1 MIERIPTYDEI
12 QMSAKL
18 VVCTVCSRSFYMT
31 KPGPVCIEC
40 RQRAAKATENLE
52 APRRKDTEA

>member
-12 QMSAKL
+12 QMRATL
-18 VVCTVCSRSFYMT
+18 VVCSKCSRPFYMT

-40 RQRAAKATENLE
+40 RQRAAKNLE
-52 APRRKDTEA
+52 APRRKDTES

>member
-12 QMSAKL
+12 QMRATL
-18 VVCTVCSRSFYMT
+18 VVCSKCSRPFYMT

-40 RQRAAKATENLE
+40 RQRDAKNLE
-52 APRRKDTEA
+52 APRRKDTES